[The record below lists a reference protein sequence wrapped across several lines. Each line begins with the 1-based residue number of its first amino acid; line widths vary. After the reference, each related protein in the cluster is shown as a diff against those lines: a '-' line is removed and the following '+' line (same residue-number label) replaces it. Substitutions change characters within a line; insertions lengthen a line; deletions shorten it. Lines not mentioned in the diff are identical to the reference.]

1 VDSNTV
7 QQKYNTK
14 LNNNKHNYITTTTT
28 NNTTAITPNDKDLD
42 HNPEDYKSNHNQRC
56 LEQQKIWS
64 LDPSQTNH

>member
-28 NNTTAITPNDKDLD
+28 NNTTATTPNDKDLD
-42 HNPEDYKSNHNQRC
+42 HNPEDYKSNHNQ
-56 LEQQKIWS
+56 
-64 LDPSQTNH
+64 